1 MRKKNKDESLT
12 RKVLL
17 SIMAA
22 GVMSGFVFQA
32 EAADSLI
39 VDGNPTIV
47 KTNETFTKVGANGG
61 ANITLN
67 GGQITGSKEKH
78 TDDEE
83 PAIIAADV
91 AAEID
96 SGSVLTANNV
106 DFTGEIAA
114 HDGGKIVLNDGS
126 VKSGSFYTA
135 QGRQDGYNT
144 EVGVNDKGSS
154 IEFHKVKIDSNLGAF
169 DGGVITTYDSD
180 VNADTSIYT
189 EGQNA
194 RISLNSAS
202 GSNTYTVGED
212 GIEAADG
219 STIDINGGK
228 VKTSYLVAND
238 NTKITADKAD
248 INATEGIWAS
258 GKNAIVILNGTEK
271 TVYTAGKGLIAEKG
285 GKIYIHGGTL
295 ADNELRTKM
304 YKVQDAEDK
313 KIIYNTDTKGIV
325 LDNNGI
331 ISTMSNQIYA
341 KSASAT
347 EKESGAITNEGIDFK
362 GGGLV
367 LNDAKYTQS
376 YANAA
381 QAELQK
387 QGATKLTM
395 KGDLV
400 KDNTGEIQTEI
411 PVSEAAEKFGSRIEL
426 DKVTAEA
433 DSNLIVGSKI
443 LPTQSIEGIDV
454 KTQVAN
460 GFSVGKLNLGAGSKG
475 VIITNDQEVT
485 LGGSKGGNIIT
496 VADTDS
502 KVKVIVGTDQ
512 AGTEKITGKLNIGNS
527 LANERTPYYLN
538 GEVIVNKDS
547 QLNISGQTS
556 VTDGM
561 TLNDGTLQV
570 KKGALKTQA
579 LNVNGKAKLTGTVNT
594 ETLTAKDKTVLTIG
608 DKDSDGTLIVNKAEL
623 NGGMLFLDP
632 VWKGND
638 LISNASGLAIKNS
651 AALDGA
657 YVAGQ
662 NSKIS
667 FGADLTAADNA
678 FKRSREK
685 WGADGI
691 TAAAYIASPVDVT
704 KGSIMVDGSQTTA
717 PGVLSAGSV
726 KFADKSLLMVDAS
739 AVMGNKAAITGV
751 KSANVADASKLY
763 LDNAKKGETYK
774 ILAGSTQG
782 WKAENIIS
790 NNKLLTFEIKAATGN
805 EYDVITD
812 SKSVKDAYGDQLI
825 AGDVYDAALATG
837 GVATD
842 FVNRASDDHY
852 NADDAA
858 KISALNS
865 AVALN
870 ELAGV
875 EHGAYAVNNLFTN
888 AIADHMSL
896 ANERTHDKDIWA
908 KYIHSKENIDGL
920 AIAGMGGQYDS
931 TYNGVI
937 VGADLY
943 KKGKAVIGAAFSY
956 VDGDTDGNT
965 IAARTENDAKYYGGS
980 IYGGIQDNTSLLMGD
995 ISYLH
1000 GKNDIDQ
1007 YNSGMDLT
1015 ADVKTD
1021 VFSLGIRAEK
1031 SLRAGIGKFVPYT
1044 GIRYMHL
1051 STGDYTNSLGMHYNT
1066 DDINLWLL
1074 PVGIKYSADVKNGN
1088 WTIRPLAEVGYIWN
1102 LGDRDSTQTVS
1113 INGISNGFCY
1123 DVTDTGSY
1131 IARLA
1136 VEAEK
1141 GSITYGLGYGYQKG
1155 DSVKDNQWMAS
1166 VNWKF

>member
-1 MRKKNKDESLT
+1 
-12 RKVLL
+12 
-17 SIMAA
+17 MAA

-39 VDGNPTIV
+39 VDGNTTIV

-96 SGSVLTANNV
+96 SRSVLTANEV

-114 HDGGKIVLNDGS
+114 HDGGKIVLKGGS
-126 VKSGSFYTA
+126 VKSGSFYNA
-135 QGRQDGYNT
+135 QGRQDGYYT
-144 EVGVNDKGSS
+144 EVGANDAGSS

-169 DGGVITTYDSD
+169 DGGVIAVYDSD
-180 VNADTSIYT
+180 VNADTAIYT
-189 EGQNA
+189 EGKDA
-194 RISLNSAS
+194 HISLNSTNDN
-202 GSNTYTVGED
+202 NTYNIGED

-219 STIDINGGK
+219 SAIDINGGK

-238 NTKITADKAD
+238 NTKITTNKAD
-248 INATEGIWAS
+248 ISAAEGIWAS
-258 GKNAIVILNGTEK
+258 GKNAIVTLDGTEK
-271 TVYTAGKGLIAEKG
+271 TVYTVGKGLIAEKG

-295 ADNELRTKM
+295 ADNALRTKM
-304 YKVQDAEDK
+304 YKVQDAEDNK
-313 KIIYNTDTKGIV
+313 VIYNTDAKGLV
-325 LDNNGI
+325 LDNNGV
-331 ISTMSNQIYA
+331 ISTMSDQIYE

-400 KDNTGEIQTEI
+400 KENTGEIQTKI
-411 PVSEAAEKFGSRIEL
+411 PVSEVSEKFGSNIEL

-433 DSNLIVGSKI
+433 GGNLLVGSKT
-443 LPTQSIEGIDV
+443 LPDKFIEGVNV
-454 KTQVAN
+454 KTQVEN
-460 GFSVGKLNLGAGSKG
+460 GFSVGNLNLGADSNG
-475 VIITNDQEVT
+475 VVITNGQEVT
-485 LGGSKGGNIIT
+485 LGGSQGGNIIT
-496 VADTDS
+496 VAGTDS
-502 KVKVIVGTDQ
+502 KVKVIIGTDQ
-512 AGTEKITGKLNIGNS
+512 AGTEKATGKLNIGNS
-527 LANERTPYYLN
+527 LANERTPYHLD

-547 QLNISGQTS
+547 QLNISGQTN

-561 TLNDGTLQV
+561 TLNDGILQV
-570 KKGALKTQA
+570 KNGALKTKA
-579 LNVNGKAKLTGTVNT
+579 LNVNGKAKLMGAVNT

-608 DKDSDGTLIVNKAEL
+608 DKDSDGMLIVNKAEL

-632 VWKGND
+632 VWKGDD
-638 LISNASGLAIKNS
+638 LISNASGVAVKN
-651 AALDGA
+651 AATLDGA

-662 NSKIS
+662 NSKIA

-678 FKRSREK
+678 FKRSGEK
-685 WGADGI
+685 WGNDGI

-717 PGVLSAGSV
+717 PGALPAGSV

-739 AVMGNKAAITGV
+739 AVMGNKAAINGV
-751 KSANVADASKLY
+751 KSAKIADASKLY

-782 WKAENIIS
+782 WKAENILS
-790 NNKLLTFEIKAATGN
+790 NNKLLTFEIKDATDN

-825 AGDVYDAALATG
+825 AGNVYDAALANG
-837 GVATD
+837 GVAAD
-842 FVNRASDDHY
+842 FINRASDDHY

-865 AVALN
+865 AAALN

-920 AIAGMGGQYDS
+920 AIADMGSKYDS

-965 IAARTENDAKYYGGS
+965 IAARTENDTKYYGGS

-1015 ADVKTD
+1015 ADVKTN
-1021 VFSLGIRAEK
+1021 VFSLGMRAEK
-1031 SLRAGIGKFVPYT
+1031 SFKAGAGKFVPYT

-1051 STGDYTNSLGMHYNT
+1051 STGDYTNSLGMHYDT
-1066 DDINLWLL
+1066 DDMDLWLL
-1074 PVGIKYSADVKNGN
+1074 PVGIKYSAEIKNGS
-1088 WTIRPLAEVGYIWN
+1088 WTIRPLADVGYIWN
-1102 LGDRDSTQTVS
+1102 LGDRDGTQTVS
-1113 INGISNGFCY
+1113 INGISNGFGY

>member
-1 MRKKNKDESLT
+1 
-12 RKVLL
+12 
-17 SIMAA
+17 MAA

-114 HDGGKIVLNDGS
+114 HGGGKIVLNGGS
-126 VKSGSFYTA
+126 VKSGSFYTI

-258 GKNAIVILNGTEK
+258 GKNAIVTLNGTEK
-271 TVYTAGKGLIAEKG
+271 TVYTVGKGLIAEKG

-313 KIIYNTDTKGIV
+313 KVIYNTDTKSIV

-347 EKESGAITNEGIDFK
+347 EKESGAITNGGIDFK

-460 GFSVGKLNLGAGSKG
+460 GFSVGKLNLGAGSNG
-475 VIITNDQEVT
+475 VVITNGQEVT
-485 LGGSKGGNIIT
+485 LGGSQGGNIVT

-502 KVKVIVGTDQ
+502 KVKVIVGTADQ
-512 AGTEKITGKLNIGNS
+512 AGTEKVTGKLNIGNS
-527 LANERTPYYLN
+527 LANERTPYCLN

-547 QLNISGQTS
+547 QLNISGQTN
-556 VTDGM
+556 VTDRM

-579 LNVNGKAKLTGTVNT
+579 LNVNGKSKLTGAINA

-667 FGADLTAADNA
+667 FGADLTAANNA
-678 FKRSREK
+678 FKRSGEK

-717 PGVLSAGSV
+717 PAALSAGSV
-726 KFADKSLLMVDAS
+726 KFADKSLLMVNAS
-739 AVMGNKAAITGV
+739 AVKGDKAAITGV
-751 KSANVADASKLY
+751 KSANVAGSSKLY

-782 WKAENIIS
+782 WKVENILS
-790 NNKLLTFEIKAATGN
+790 NNKLLTFEIKDAADNT
-805 EYDVITD
+805 YDVITD
-812 SKSVKDAYGDQLI
+812 SKSVKDAYGDKLI
-825 AGDVYDAALATG
+825 TGDVYDTAMAVGGAAA
-837 GVATD
+837 D

-865 AVALN
+865 AAALA

-908 KYIHSKENIDGL
+908 KYIHSKENIDDL
-920 AIAGMGGQYDS
+920 AIASMGSQYNS

-943 KKGKAVIGAAFSY
+943 KKGKAVMGAAFSY

-980 IYGGIQDNTSLLMGD
+980 IYGGIQDDTSLLMGD

-1015 ADVKTD
+1015 ADVKSD
-1021 VFSLGIRAEK
+1021 AFSLGVRAEK
-1031 SLRAGIGKFVPYT
+1031 SFKAGAGKLVPYT

-1051 STGDYTNSLGMHYNT
+1051 STGDYTNNLGMHYDT
-1066 DDINLWLL
+1066 DDMNLWLL
-1074 PVGIKYSADVKNGN
+1074 PVGIKYSADIKNGS

-1102 LGDRDSTQTVS
+1102 LGDRDGTQTVS
-1113 INGISNGFCY
+1113 VNGISNGFGY

-1141 GSITYGLGYGYQKG
+1141 GSITYGVGYGYQKG

>member
-1 MRKKNKDESLT
+1 
-12 RKVLL
+12 
-17 SIMAA
+17 MAA

-114 HDGGKIVLNDGS
+114 HDGGKIVLNGGS

-347 EKESGAITNEGIDFK
+347 EKESGAITNECIDFK

-485 LGGSKGGNIIT
+485 LGGSKGG
-496 VADTDS
+496 
-502 KVKVIVGTDQ
+502 
-512 AGTEKITGKLNIGNS
+512 
-527 LANERTPYYLN
+527 
-538 GEVIVNKDS
+538 
-547 QLNISGQTS
+547 
-556 VTDGM
+556 
-561 TLNDGTLQV
+561 
-570 KKGALKTQA
+570 
-579 LNVNGKAKLTGTVNT
+579 
-594 ETLTAKDKTVLTIG
+594 
-608 DKDSDGTLIVNKAEL
+608 
-623 NGGMLFLDP
+623 
-632 VWKGND
+632 
-638 LISNASGLAIKNS
+638 
-651 AALDGA
+651 
-657 YVAGQ
+657 
-662 NSKIS
+662 
-667 FGADLTAADNA
+667 
-678 FKRSREK
+678 
-685 WGADGI
+685 
-691 TAAAYIASPVDVT
+691 
-704 KGSIMVDGSQTTA
+704 
-717 PGVLSAGSV
+717 
-726 KFADKSLLMVDAS
+726 
-739 AVMGNKAAITGV
+739 
-751 KSANVADASKLY
+751 
-763 LDNAKKGETYK
+763 
-774 ILAGSTQG
+774 
-782 WKAENIIS
+782 
-790 NNKLLTFEIKAATGN
+790 
-805 EYDVITD
+805 
-812 SKSVKDAYGDQLI
+812 
-825 AGDVYDAALATG
+825 
-837 GVATD
+837 
-842 FVNRASDDHY
+842 
-852 NADDAA
+852 
-858 KISALNS
+858 
-865 AVALN
+865 
-870 ELAGV
+870 
-875 EHGAYAVNNLFTN
+875 
-888 AIADHMSL
+888 
-896 ANERTHDKDIWA
+896 
-908 KYIHSKENIDGL
+908 
-920 AIAGMGGQYDS
+920 
-931 TYNGVI
+931 
-937 VGADLY
+937 
-943 KKGKAVIGAAFSY
+943 
-956 VDGDTDGNT
+956 
-965 IAARTENDAKYYGGS
+965 
-980 IYGGIQDNTSLLMGD
+980 
-995 ISYLH
+995 
-1000 GKNDIDQ
+1000 
-1007 YNSGMDLT
+1007 
-1015 ADVKTD
+1015 
-1021 VFSLGIRAEK
+1021 
-1031 SLRAGIGKFVPYT
+1031 
-1044 GIRYMHL
+1044 
-1051 STGDYTNSLGMHYNT
+1051 
-1066 DDINLWLL
+1066 
-1074 PVGIKYSADVKNGN
+1074 
-1088 WTIRPLAEVGYIWN
+1088 
-1102 LGDRDSTQTVS
+1102 
-1113 INGISNGFCY
+1113 
-1123 DVTDTGSY
+1123 
-1131 IARLA
+1131 
-1136 VEAEK
+1136 
-1141 GSITYGLGYGYQKG
+1141 
-1155 DSVKDNQWMAS
+1155 
-1166 VNWKF
+1166 